1 MDRTRRADRQP
12 LVNPADTVVVHI
24 GVPKTATT
32 AVQSSLTA
40 ARETLA
46 AQGVHYPGTGI
57 NQVPHLRAPLDW
69 PADEAMA
76 ATDAQRWER
85 LQRQVSRSGRAV
97 ISAENISVANDRQA
111 ARILEGLGGDRV
123 QVVVTLRS
131 LQAVVPAAYQE
142 DVKAGVSTPYDVWLD
157 AVCDSAGHRS
167 QSSAPVAFWGAHDH
181 AAIVE
186 RWVSFVGA
194 DRLTVVVVDSSRP
207 EQVFAAFD
215 DLLGLPPGTID
226 PALADH
232 SNRSLTAAEC
242 ALIRSLNEMV
252 GGQDELTI
260 RRRIVPAQAIWAML
274 DGRTP
279 GSGEPRLTM
288 PPTAVERLAPI
299 AADIVSRVRAAGC
312 RIVGDLDRLLMAPA
326 SAIDVSSESDTA
338 ALGEPD
344 LPVES
349 AALLVSWLLRNGVSP
364 RAPRG

>member
-1 MDRTRRADRQP
+1 
-12 LVNPADTVVVHI
+12 
-24 GVPKTATT
+24 
-32 AVQSSLTA
+32 VQSSLAA

-76 ATDAQRWER
+76 ATDAQRWAR
-85 LQRQVSRSGRAV
+85 LQRQVSRSGRVV

-111 ARILEGLGGDRV
+111 ERILEGLGGDRV
-123 QVVVTLRS
+123 QVVVTLRP
-131 LQAVVPAAYQE
+131 LLAVVPAAYQE
-142 DVKAGVSTPYDVWLD
+142 DIKAGVSTRYGVWLE
-157 AVCDSAGHRS
+157 AVCDSAAHRS
-167 QSSAPVAFWGAHDH
+167 QASPPVAFWGAHDH

-215 DLLGLPPGTID
+215 DLLGLPSGTID
-226 PALADH
+226 PSLADH

-242 ALIRSLNEMV
+242 ALIRRLNETI

-279 GSGEPRLTM
+279 DIGEPRLTM
-288 PPTAVERLAPI
+288 PAAAAERLAPV
-299 AADIVSRVRAAGC
+299 AADIVSRVRATGC
-312 RIVGDLDRLLMAPA
+312 RIVGDIDGLLMDRS
-326 SAIDVSSESDTA
+326 SAIGSSSDTGRTPPA
-338 ALGEPD
+338 EPE
-344 LPVES
+344 LAVES
-349 AALLVSWLLRNGVSP
+349 AALLVSWLLRNGVPARKP
-364 RAPRG
+364 RE